1 MVTEKKRKRKSTGGR
16 RISFGCVEYT
26 TFVKNEPMTPSKE
39 KERHYSNIEVSPDTA
54 AKEASKAQEE
64 PSRRFSFG
72 TEKKHVEEKPSN
84 QKNDPIEVKEDG
96 PVEEDTSAFSEFC
109 SSSLLPHQSDD
120 DSIIERPSILSSW
133 ASQAKANPTLWD
145 GSERKTSLADG
156 KILFFYTEYRYI
168 LFNLVSAF
176 SFR

>member
-1 MVTEKKRKRKSTGGR
+1 MVTEKKRKRKSVGGR

-39 KERHYSNIEVSPDTA
+39 KERHYSNIEVSPEAA
-54 AKEASKAQEE
+54 AKEASRAREE

-72 TEKKHVEEKPSN
+72 SEKKQEEKSSNDKRDPS
-84 QKNDPIEVKEDG
+84 DEKEQE
-96 PVEEDTSAFSEFC
+96 PVEDTSAFSEFC

-133 ASQAKANPTLWD
+133 ASQAKANPTLWE
-145 GSERKTSLADG
+145 GSDRKSLAEG
-156 KILFFYTEYRYI
+156 K
-168 LFNLVSAF
+168 
-176 SFR
+176 